1 MVSERKLALSRIR
14 HQKSRTL
21 LTVIA
26 ILLMTVLLMGLG
38 TTVMG
43 LMDLNRREAMAENNV
58 HAVFRDLNNQQI
70 AVLKNHKD
78 VEALETDEFFATV
91 EYGKINGYL
100 TFAQSLKDGI
110 YHGTGNLIEG
120 RAPQSDNEISASKAF
135 FERIGVEPSVGNRFT
150 LSFRPGGEGL
160 IQTREFV
167 ICGIL
172 SGMDYSE
179 LDVSDAHIAYSA
191 EISESLIRE
200 YFSED
205 QRSYYANLRVNGEK
219 DLNYDEIRDVIGQIA
234 SDIGCDENNITYNN
248 HYLYVMTDPGSE
260 MTAIVA
266 FITLLIVLF
275 SGLVIY
281 SIYYVS
287 VITDVREIG
296 KLKALGSTG
305 KQIRKMLLTE
315 GIIVSAFALPPGMLI
330 GYLIPRIFLP
340 LIFEKLSDSFSPDVS
355 VEHLQMLSPVVIL
368 LVIAAVLLTVVISLL
383 RPMQMASKISPIEAI
398 RYQESKVP
406 LKTKGSQK
414 HRPVTLWRL
423 TAANLR
429 RNKKR
434 TVVTMV
440 TMGLSCVLF
449 LSFAAMLNSARAED
463 IARREVPEGDFRL
476 YIDCNWNDKE
486 YPETNLDRIQQNNPL
501 SDELMTELK
510 AVPGVE
516 KITVCESVLVG
527 SDFSSELFEDGKR
540 VDLSCFSK
548 EDAKDYEKEIQRGAL
563 DYDAMTAENGAIFT
577 SDIFLD
583 QYGLKIGDTLDLVV
597 YDGDRRI
604 PLTIKVTG
612 SVDAGGSSYFL
623 VPEEVFRNLGLE
635 SNAATDFNI
644 YVSEP
649 QYDGLKSYLTEIT
662 AENEFF
668 ALYSLDEEMKIGQTA
683 VNIIKYPMYLILGM
697 VAIISFMNLI
707 NTMITSIITRK
718 REIGVLQAIG
728 LSNLQLRKM
737 LDCEG
742 MIFTVGS
749 LIAALTAGN
758 FFGYMLFL
766 WAKSSHMMSISQ
778 YHYPLWET
786 VGLVAV
792 FIIGQIV
799 CSRLIQRRIRRESL
813 IDRIRHGE

>member
-110 YHGTGNLIEG
+110 YYGTGNLIEG
-120 RAPQSDNEISASKAF
+120 RAPQSDNEISAPKAF

-172 SGMDYSE
+172 SGMDHSD
-179 LDVSDAHIAYSA
+179 LDASDAHIAYSA

-205 QRSYYANLRVNGEK
+205 QRSYYANLRVYGES

-234 SDIGCDENNITYNN
+234 ADIGCDENNITYNN

-476 YIDCNWNDKE
+476 YLDCNWNDKE

-510 AVPGVE
+510 ALPGVE

-548 EDAKDYEKEIQRGAL
+548 EDAKDYEKEIKRGAL

-597 YDGDRRI
+597 YDGDRQI

-644 YVSEP
+644 YVSET
-649 QYDGLKSYLTEIT
+649 QYEEVKSYLTEIT
-662 AENEFF
+662 AENECF
-668 ALYSLDEEMKIGQTA
+668 ALYSMDEELKIGQTA
-683 VNIIKYPMYLILGM
+683 VNIIMYPMYLILGM
-697 VAIISFMNLI
+697 VAIISFVNLI

-728 LSNLQLRKM
+728 LSNRQLRKM

-742 MIFTVGS
+742 MVFSVGS
-749 LIAALTAGN
+749 LIAALTVGN
-758 FFGYMLFL
+758 FFGYLLFL
-766 WAKSSHMMSISQ
+766 WAKASHMMSISQ

-792 FIIGQIV
+792 FLIGQFV
-799 CSRLIQRRIRRESL
+799 CSRLNQRRIRRESL

>member
-1 MVSERKLALSRIR
+1 MVSEKKLALSRIR

-26 ILLMTVLLMGLG
+26 VFLMTVLLMGLG

-43 LMDLNRREAMAENNV
+43 QKDLNRRQAMAENNI
-58 HAVFRDLNNQQI
+58 HAVFRDLNDQQVT
-70 AVLKNHKD
+70 VLSNHKE
-78 VEALETDEFFATV
+78 VEALETNELFATV

-100 TFAQSLKDGI
+100 TFTQSLKDGI

-120 RAPQSDNEISASKAF
+120 RAPQNGNEISAPKAF

-160 IQTREFV
+160 VQTREFV

-172 SGMDYSE
+172 SGTDYSK
-179 LDVSDAHIAYSA
+179 LDISDAHIAYSA

-200 YFSED
+200 YFPED
-205 QRSYYANLRVNGEK
+205 QRTYYANLRVYGES
-219 DLNYDEIRDVIGQIA
+219 DRNYDEIRDVIGGIA
-234 SDIGCDENNITYNN
+234 ADIGCDENSITFNN
-248 HYLYVMTDPGSE
+248 DYLYVMTDPGSE

-281 SIYYVS
+281 SIYYVT

-296 KLKALGSTG
+296 KLKALGATG

-330 GYLIPRIFLP
+330 GYLIPRVFLP
-340 LIFEKLSDSFSPDVS
+340 LIFGKLSDTFAPDVS

-406 LKTKGSQK
+406 SKMKGSKK
-414 HRPVTLWRL
+414 HRPVTPGRL

-476 YIDCNWNDKE
+476 YLDCN
-486 YPETNLDRIQQNNPL
+486 
-501 SDELMTELK
+501 
-510 AVPGVE
+510 
-516 KITVCESVLVG
+516 
-527 SDFSSELFEDGKR
+527 
-540 VDLSCFSK
+540 
-548 EDAKDYEKEIQRGAL
+548 
-563 DYDAMTAENGAIFT
+563 
-577 SDIFLD
+577 
-583 QYGLKIGDTLDLVV
+583 
-597 YDGDRRI
+597 
-604 PLTIKVTG
+604 
-612 SVDAGGSSYFL
+612 
-623 VPEEVFRNLGLE
+623 
-635 SNAATDFNI
+635 
-644 YVSEP
+644 
-649 QYDGLKSYLTEIT
+649 
-662 AENEFF
+662 
-668 ALYSLDEEMKIGQTA
+668 
-683 VNIIKYPMYLILGM
+683 
-697 VAIISFMNLI
+697 
-707 NTMITSIITRK
+707 
-718 REIGVLQAIG
+718 
-728 LSNLQLRKM
+728 
-737 LDCEG
+737 
-742 MIFTVGS
+742 
-749 LIAALTAGN
+749 
-758 FFGYMLFL
+758 
-766 WAKSSHMMSISQ
+766 
-778 YHYPLWET
+778 
-786 VGLVAV
+786 
-792 FIIGQIV
+792 
-799 CSRLIQRRIRRESL
+799 
-813 IDRIRHGE
+813 

>member
-1 MVSERKLALSRIR
+1 
-14 HQKSRTL
+14 
-21 LTVIA
+21 
-26 ILLMTVLLMGLG
+26 
-38 TTVMG
+38 MG

-78 VEALETDEFFATV
+78 VEALETDEIFATV

-100 TFAQSLKDGI
+100 TFTQSLKDGI

-120 RAPQSDNEISASKAF
+120 RAPQSDNEISAPKAF

-172 SGMDYSE
+172 SGMDYSD
-179 LDVSDAHIAYSA
+179 LDASDAHIAYSA

-234 SDIGCDENNITYNN
+234 ADIGCDENNITYNN

-330 GYLIPRIFLP
+330 GYLIPRICLP
-340 LIFEKLSDSFSPDVS
+340 LIFGKLPDSFSPDVS

-368 LVIAAVLLTVVISLL
+368 LVIAAVLLTVVVSLL

-406 LKTKGSQK
+406 LKSKGSQK

-476 YIDCNWNDKE
+476 YIDCNWNDME
-486 YPETNLDRIQQNNPL
+486 YPETNLDRVQQNNPL
-501 SDELMTELK
+501 SDELMAELK
-510 AVPGVE
+510 ALPGVE
-516 KITVCESVLVG
+516 KITVCESVLAVRI
-527 SDFSSELFEDGKR
+527 FPRNCLK
-540 VDLSCFSK
+540 
-548 EDAKDYEKEIQRGAL
+548 
-563 DYDAMTAENGAIFT
+563 TASAWIFPVFPKKTQKTMRKKSNGAPWIMT
-577 SDIFLD
+577 PWPRKTGRFL
-583 QYGLKIGDTLDLVV
+583 LP
-597 YDGDRRI
+597 I
-604 PLTIKVTG
+604 PLW
-612 SVDAGGSSYFL
+612 
-623 VPEEVFRNLGLE
+623 
-635 SNAATDFNI
+635 
-644 YVSEP
+644 
-649 QYDGLKSYLTEIT
+649 
-662 AENEFF
+662 
-668 ALYSLDEEMKIGQTA
+668 
-683 VNIIKYPMYLILGM
+683 
-697 VAIISFMNLI
+697 I
-707 NTMITSIITRK
+707 NT
-718 REIGVLQAIG
+718 A
-728 LSNLQLRKM
+728 
-737 LDCEG
+737 
-742 MIFTVGS
+742 
-749 LIAALTAGN
+749 
-758 FFGYMLFL
+758 
-766 WAKSSHMMSISQ
+766 
-778 YHYPLWET
+778 
-786 VGLVAV
+786 
-792 FIIGQIV
+792 
-799 CSRLIQRRIRRESL
+799 
-813 IDRIRHGE
+813 